1 MREESLEILDR
12 QIREKGVEAETLEW
26 YRDLRRYGSVPH
38 AGFGLGLERTLAW
51 ICGLHH
57 LREAFPFPRLMG
69 RLHPLFAQSPVE
81 KSRLWG
87 SYRIDLGSRVS
98 TLRPASGTPARRV
111 PSGPP
116 LPRIPL
122 LRISINWGQTREFS
136 TKSREHTPVS
146 GAH

>member
-57 LREAFPFPRLMG
+57 LREAIPFPRLMG
-69 RLHPLFAQSPVE
+69 RLHP
-81 KSRLWG
+81 
-87 SYRIDLGSRVS
+87 
-98 TLRPASGTPARRV
+98 
-111 PSGPP
+111 
-116 LPRIPL
+116 
-122 LRISINWGQTREFS
+122 
-136 TKSREHTPVS
+136 
-146 GAH
+146 